1 MALDSEDGGSDC
13 RTGGTLSDTS
23 GGGALAVSVV
33 PVESVAPVKPSCV
46 EVLAPPLLLMV
57 TSGPVVVVTVVSDDD
72 CAVVVPVEGAV

>member
-13 RTGGTLSDTS
+13 WTGGTLSDTS

-46 EVLAPPLLLMV
+46 EVFAPPPLLMV
-57 TSGPVVVVTVVSDDD
+57 TSGRAWSQRWSPTID
-72 CAVVVPVEGAV
+72 CAGSGAVRGR